1 MMEGDR
7 ERERGKERE
16 RGRSICKNDIPGR
29 RPLFL
34 IKERQR
40 VKLASKSRVISNGAP
55 EGGGKRDGER
65 ERDIGRVA
73 GGTLGAI
80 HA

>member
-1 MMEGDR
+1 MEGDR

-40 VKLASKSRVISNGAP
+40 VKLASKSRVISNG
-55 EGGGKRDGER
+55 GKRDGERERER